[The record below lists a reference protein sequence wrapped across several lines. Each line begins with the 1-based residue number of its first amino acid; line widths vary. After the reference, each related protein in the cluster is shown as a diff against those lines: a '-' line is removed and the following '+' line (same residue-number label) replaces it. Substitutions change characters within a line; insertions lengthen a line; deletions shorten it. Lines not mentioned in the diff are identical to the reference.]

1 MTAIQKKINCTEQS
15 NKVPVK
21 SKQIGILSAALS
33 ALIFGFNPLIA
44 KSAYAGGTN
53 DVAFIFYS
61 TAIAVPVLIV
71 VLLILKLPLLPDRR
85 QLMPILVTGIFG
97 ALTTMLLFASY
108 NFVATGIATTLH
120 FTYPTF
126 VAVGSIFVLKQK
138 LTKGKVMA
146 LVLSLGGI
154 YLAADFTGGVDAKG
168 ILLAL
173 ISGMTYASYI
183 LCMDKTGLKDINFLQ
198 ICLWLSVVKLII
210 TGGYGMAAGQLNVHM
225 NGTAWIMTLLLALL
239 AGIGAMSLFQIGVRY
254 SGASNAAIFSMLEPV
269 TSLIVGFF
277 FMNEQMTA
285 LKWLGCVLILLG
297 IVMTV
302 LDEKK

>member
-1 MTAIQKKINCTEQS
+1 
-15 NKVPVK
+15 
-21 SKQIGILSAALS
+21 
-33 ALIFGFNPLIA
+33 
-44 KSAYAGGTN
+44 
-53 DVAFIFYS
+53 
-61 TAIAVPVLIV
+61 
-71 VLLILKLPLLPDRR
+71 
-85 QLMPILVTGIFG
+85 
-97 ALTTMLLFASY
+97 
-108 NFVATGIATTLH
+108 
-120 FTYPTF
+120 
-126 VAVGSIFVLKQK
+126 
-138 LTKGKVMA
+138 
-146 LVLSLGGI
+146 
-154 YLAADFTGGVDAKG
+154 
-168 ILLAL
+168 
-173 ISGMTYASYI
+173 
-183 LCMDKTGLKDINFLQ
+183 KTGLKDINFLQ

-277 FMNEQMTA
+277 FMNEHMTA

>member
-1 MTAIQKKINCTEQS
+1 MRALQKKTRCANQVDKI
-15 NKVPVK
+15 PAK

-44 KSAYAGGTN
+44 KNAYAGGSN
-53 DVAFIFYS
+53 EMAFIFYS
-61 TAIAVPVLIV
+61 TAIAIPVLIV
-71 VLLILKLPLLPDRR
+71 VLLILKLPLLPDKR
-85 QLMPILVTGIFG
+85 QLPALFATGVFG
-97 ALTTMLLFASY
+97 AVTTMLLFASY

-154 YLAADFTGGVDAKG
+154 YLAADFTGGVDARG

-225 NGTAWIMTLLLALL
+225 NGIAWIMTLLLALL
-239 AGIGAMSLFQIGVRY
+239 ASIGAMSLFQIGVRY

-269 TSLIVGFF
+269 TSLVVGFF
-277 FMNEQMTA
+277 FMNEHMTA
-285 LKWLGCVLILLG
+285 LKWLGCVLILSG

-302 LDEKK
+302 LDDRK